1 MYNDFM
7 NKEYPVV
14 FIDLDNTFYDHEN
27 HVVPKKHIDAIRQL
41 KQKGFKVC
49 TCTGRPMNLVEE
61 LNILD
66 LIEWDGHVTGNGSFV
81 YDKDC
86 HLIHQETI
94 SETSAQAIFDFAKEH
109 QLSVMGMGTVFIVT
123 QLDQA
128 QKDIIDFFHFKNIVE
143 REPVQSDTFSNLV
156 LGYSQ
161 DTKEK
166 LEKANIDGIEPV
178 YMPHCID
185 IKRAGISKYQGIK
198 VLMDTFGYGHHDYLA
213 FGDSYIDLE
222 MLENAK
228 MGVVM
233 DNGDPR
239 LKEKMDLIAP
249 ACSKAGLYTYLKQ
262 HHFID

>member
-86 HLIHQETI
+86 HYY
-94 SETSAQAIFDFAKEH
+94 TSVTTDDEGNF
-109 QLSVMGMGTVFIVT
+109 QLE
-123 QLDQA
+123 LDGGFYYIQ
-128 QKDIIDFFHFKNIVE
+128 QFNTLDN
-143 REPVQSDTFSNLV
+143 
-156 LGYSQ
+156 
-161 DTKEK
+161 
-166 LEKANIDGIEPV
+166 
-178 YMPHCID
+178 
-185 IKRAGISKYQGIK
+185 
-198 VLMDTFGYGHHDYLA
+198 HH
-213 FGDSYIDLE
+213 
-222 MLENAK
+222 
-228 MGVVM
+228 
-233 DNGDPR
+233 
-239 LKEKMDLIAP
+239 
-249 ACSKAGLYTYLKQ
+249 YT
-262 HHFID
+262 